1 MCIITPVTFRSCICL
16 PREKIKRQL
25 YEVIPYN
32 FLFQSYLI
40 WNYSK
45 IVLWLLQKQGHHV
58 LIQNTNKIK
67 HVIFI
72 LCAFQ
77 CAEEP
82 FNYSKKSF
90 ELWYTGCS
98 YLEREVNYTF
108 LTVTKINLFCKFSDK
123 NTLQIVDKLNIS
135 EVSEE
140 LQYPLFRFPQRWY
153 FNRQRR

>member
-32 FLFQSYLI
+32 FLF
-40 WNYSK
+40 
-45 IVLWLLQKQGHHV
+45 
-58 LIQNTNKIK
+58 QNTNKIK